1 MMARGPAP
9 KQDSRDSTTCR
20 KLRSVTKR
28 SERLPPSRPARQ
40 RHSLA
45 GRVLPP
51 SPPLTLCPSPPPP
64 PVSPAA
70 APPTPCRPP
79 TDAPATTITATTK
92 RTTATTTRLAV
103 QYLPA
108 RPPALGPAA
117 AAPYPG
123 SCKARGSTAMACYTP
138 RQATRTTPSGGTGAG
153 AP

>member
-1 MMARGPAP
+1 MMVRGPAP

-20 KLRSVTKR
+20 KVRSVTTR

-70 APPTPCRPP
+70 APPTP
-79 TDAPATTITATTK
+79 APLPANLSS
-92 RTTATTTRLAV
+92 LAV
-103 QYLPA
+103 VLVSLDFVFFDESIRELVSAHGVPKASRADMPAVASSTRGLFLPWK
-108 RPPALGPAA
+108 LHHD
-117 AAPYPG
+117 
-123 SCKARGSTAMACYTP
+123 SESP
-138 RQATRTTPSGGTGAG
+138 RSPT
-153 AP
+153 